1 MIKVLHTADIH
12 LDVPF
17 KIASVAKAQTR
28 RSELRGALSS
38 LFTFARLEHF
48 DLMLIAG
55 DMFDREFAT
64 PDTVALVLREMAACS
79 DCRIVISP
87 GNHDPYTPGSVWAK
101 SEFPDN
107 VYIFRSPTLERI
119 SFDDIGVD
127 VYGYAFTGPYMDA
140 CPFSEPPEL
149 DPSRINILCGHGCIG
164 GSSRHCPITA
174 DDISRSGF
182 DYIALGHIHNS
193 DGIKRVGRTWYGYP
207 GALEGHD
214 FSEPGFG
221 GAVVATM
228 RKDGGVFDC
237 DARGRRFS
245 RRRFETLTV
254 DASAVRTDTDLLAL
268 IDGKIAAHGYG
279 EETQLRLVLTG
290 FLSSAVALSES
301 AVLDHISPSLFYAE
315 LVMNTEPLPEGDGL
329 DLDPTVRGAF
339 YASLRPELESDDPEL
354 RRTASDALRYGLSAL
369 RGDNIL

>member
-1 MIKVLHTADIH
+1 
-12 LDVPF
+12 
-17 KIASVAKAQTR
+17 
-28 RSELRGALSS
+28 
-38 LFTFARLEHF
+38 
-48 DLMLIAG
+48 
-55 DMFDREFAT
+55 
-64 PDTVALVLREMAACS
+64 MAACS
-79 DCRIVISP
+79 DCRIIIAP

-101 SEFPDN
+101 TEFPSN
-107 VYIFRSPTLERI
+107 VYIFRSSELEKL
-119 SFDDIGVD
+119 SLDDIGVD
-127 VYGYAFTGPYMDA
+127 VYGYAFTAPYMDS
-140 CPFSEPPEL
+140 CPFSEPPSL
-149 DPSRINILCGHGCIG
+149 DPSRINILCGHGCLG

-174 DDISRSGF
+174 EDISGSGF

-193 DGIKRVGRTWYGYP
+193 DGIKRTGRTWYGYP

-214 FSEPGFG
+214 FGEPGFG
-221 GAVVATM
+221 GAIVATM
-228 RKDGGVFDC
+228 QKAGGVFDC

-254 DASAVRTDTDLLAL
+254 DTSTVRSDTDLIAL
-268 IDGKIAAHGYG
+268 IDGEIAAHGYG

-301 AVLDHISPSLFYAE
+301 AILDHISPSLFYAE

-339 YASLRPELESDDPEL
+339 YNSLRPELESDDPEL

-369 RGDNIL
+369 RGDSIL